1 MDSRGSNK
9 PSALPGFLI
18 GEQLPAEVPAAAPVD
33 VVPAPAYAAVDP
45 PADGIG
51 RAVPAAKA
59 AGRYPYAADRSAGP
73 GMLYAALARSP
84 YPHAAL
90 LHIDAK
96 PALDIPGVHAVL
108 AGQELGVTAV
118 EYRGQCVAVAA
129 AEHPALARAAL
140 DAVEIHYAPG
150 EPLLDARQVFAAA
163 RRTGND
169 SRIAAY
175 RRYTLGP
182 GGDLAGPGE
191 GESTVMYGYEF
202 GRGADPAAAPGAVLA
217 VPHFVQDHGHG
228 AEAGNGGTRL
238 AALDLHTACADPMR
252 DLHAVSAAVGLP
264 LEAIHLVPA
273 PFTGTRSGDDA
284 DLRVAAALLALRTG
298 RPVRAEGGPADR
310 LAGDAGTPAIR
321 VHCTHRVDA
330 EGSLL
335 GVRVE
340 LVVDGG
346 ADPIGAEPLLDEL
359 CRCVVGPYRC
369 ENVEIQGWVV
379 RTHNPPAGPWPGGA
393 AMVAAVVAE
402 AQIDAA
408 AAACGRSPLD
418 LRVKNLIRSGDHLP
432 DGRRLAGAVPL
443 PELLTTLLDTQMPP
457 FPPGPDIRTF
467 PGTVGRT
474 GELTRVR
481 RGAGIALA
489 MVDLVPPEL
498 GEEFA
503 TAQVALTSDINGP
516 IVHVATSMVDTG
528 NGQHALLRKMAREVL
543 GVRRVIVRR
552 PANPA
557 DLPATV
563 IGPGRTTW
571 LHCMAVQ
578 RAARAA
584 RAQALAKIA
593 AQFAVSPQLLEVR
606 DGMVVTYDGTLSKPV
621 EEVYTQV
628 LRGAAV
634 YVANG
639 EFRVHGTGAPSPG
652 VFVPEPGTAHVAVAA
667 YRAVV
672 DADTEL
678 HTLRPVRVTAAHD
691 AGRVLL
697 PERAEAAV
705 GSGVLTAVDFVF
717 NAQAEEIDLAG
728 AELGGFGAL
737 GPGQFPTMLEQPELE
752 LLPFLESSIGEL
764 DSTMLRRRGFAAPL
778 PLGYIPVRRAAYAAC
793 AAALACAT
801 RDALEAHPTR
811 LPLRPWGVSN

>member
-1 MDSRGSNK
+1 
-9 PSALPGFLI
+9 
-18 GEQLPAEVPAAAPVD
+18 
-33 VVPAPAYAAVDP
+33 
-45 PADGIG
+45 
-51 RAVPAAKA
+51 
-59 AGRYPYAADRSAGP
+59 
-73 GMLYAALARSP
+73 
-84 YPHAAL
+84 
-90 LHIDAK
+90 
-96 PALDIPGVHAVL
+96 
-108 AGQELGVTAV
+108 
-118 EYRGQCVAVAA
+118 
-129 AEHPALARAAL
+129 
-140 DAVEIHYAPG
+140 
-150 EPLLDARQVFAAA
+150 
-163 RRTGND
+163 
-169 SRIAAY
+169 
-175 RRYTLGP
+175 
-182 GGDLAGPGE
+182 
-191 GESTVMYGYEF
+191 
-202 GRGADPAAAPGAVLA
+202 
-217 VPHFVQDHGHG
+217 
-228 AEAGNGGTRL
+228 
-238 AALDLHTACADPMR
+238 
-252 DLHAVSAAVGLP
+252 
-264 LEAIHLVPA
+264 
-273 PFTGTRSGDDA
+273 
-284 DLRVAAALLALRTG
+284 
-298 RPVRAEGGPADR
+298 VRAEGGPADR
-310 LAGDAGTPAIR
+310 LAGDAGTPAVR
-321 VHCTHRVDA
+321 VHATHRVGE
-330 EGSLL
+330 EGTLL
-335 GVRVE
+335 AVRVE

-346 ADPIGAEPLLDEL
+346 ADPAGAEPLLDEL
-359 CRCVVGPYRC
+359 CRSVVGPYRC
-369 ENVEIQGWVV
+369 ENVDIQGWVV

-408 AAACGRSPLD
+408 AAACGRGPLD

-443 PELLTTLLDTQMPP
+443 PELLTAVLDTQMPP

-498 GEEFA
+498 DEEFA
-503 TAQVALTSDINGP
+503 SAQVALTSDVNGP

-557 DLPATV
+557 DLPATA

-621 EEVYTQV
+621 EEVYAQV

-639 EFRVHGTGAPSPG
+639 EFRVHGSGAPSPG

-717 NAQAEEIDLAG
+717 NAQAEEVDLAG

-778 PLGYIPVRRAAYAAC
+778 PLGYLPVRRAAYAAC

-811 LPLRPWGVSN
+811 MPLRPWGVSG

>member
-1 MDSRGSNK
+1 M
-9 PSALPGFLI
+9 
-18 GEQLPAEVPAAAPVD
+18 
-33 VVPAPAYAAVDP
+33 
-45 PADGIG
+45 
-51 RAVPAAKA
+51 
-59 AGRYPYAADRSAGP
+59 
-73 GMLYAALARSP
+73 
-84 YPHAAL
+84 
-90 LHIDAK
+90 
-96 PALDIPGVHAVL
+96 
-108 AGQELGVTAV
+108 
-118 EYRGQCVAVAA
+118 
-129 AEHPALARAAL
+129 
-140 DAVEIHYAPG
+140 
-150 EPLLDARQVFAAA
+150 
-163 RRTGND
+163 
-169 SRIAAY
+169 
-175 RRYTLGP
+175 
-182 GGDLAGPGE
+182 
-191 GESTVMYGYEF
+191 
-202 GRGADPAAAPGAVLA
+202 
-217 VPHFVQDHGHG
+217 
-228 AEAGNGGTRL
+228 
-238 AALDLHTACADPMR
+238 
-252 DLHAVSAAVGLP
+252 
-264 LEAIHLVPA
+264 
-273 PFTGTRSGDDA
+273 
-284 DLRVAAALLALRTG
+284 
-298 RPVRAEGGPADR
+298 
-310 LAGDAGTPAIR
+310 
-321 VHCTHRVDA
+321 
-330 EGSLL
+330 
-335 GVRVE
+335 
-340 LVVDGG
+340 
-346 ADPIGAEPLLDEL
+346 
-359 CRCVVGPYRC
+359 
-369 ENVEIQGWVV
+369 
-379 RTHNPPAGPWPGGA
+379 
-393 AMVAAVVAE
+393 
-402 AQIDAA
+402 
-408 AAACGRSPLD
+408 
-418 LRVKNLIRSGDHLP
+418 
-432 DGRRLAGAVPL
+432 PL

-498 GEEFA
+498 DEEFA
-503 TAQVALTSDINGP
+503 NAQVALTSDVNGP

-557 DLPATV
+557 DLPATA

-578 RAARAA
+578 RAARTV

-593 AQFAVSPQLLEVR
+593 AQFAVSPQLLEIR
-606 DGMVVTYDGTLSKPV
+606 DGMVVTYDGTLSRPV
-621 EEVYTQV
+621 DEVYAQV

-639 EFRVHGTGAPSPG
+639 EFRVHSTGAPSPG

-678 HTLRPVRVTAAHD
+678 HTLRPVRVTATHD
-691 AGRVLL
+691 AGRVQL

-752 LLPFLESSIGEL
+752 LLPFMESSIGEL

-778 PLGYIPVRRAAYAAC
+778 PLGYVPVRRVAYAAC

-801 RDALEAHPTR
+801 RDALESHPTR
-811 LPLRPWGVSN
+811 LPLRPWGVSE

>member
-1 MDSRGSNK
+1 MDK

-18 GEQLPAEVPAAAPVD
+18 GEQLPSEPSEATPVD
-33 VVPAPAYAAVDP
+33 LVPAPTYAAVDP

-51 RAVPAAKA
+51 KLVPAAKA
-59 AGRYPYAADRSAGP
+59 AGRYPYAADRPGGP

-90 LHIDAK
+90 LRLDVK
-96 PALDIPGVHAVL
+96 RALEIPGVHAVL
-108 AGQELGVTAV
+108 AGPELGVTAV

-129 AEHPALARAAL
+129 AEHPSLARAAL
-140 DAVEIHYAPG
+140 DAVEIQYAPG
-150 EPLLDARQVFAAA
+150 EPMLDARQVFAAA

-169 SRIAAY
+169 ARIAAY
-175 RRYTLGP
+175 RRYTLGE
-182 GGDLAGPGE
+182 GGDLAEPGPD
-191 GESTVMYGYEF
+191 ESTVMYGYEF

-217 VPHFVQDHGHG
+217 VPVTGPDGS
-228 AEAGNGGTRL
+228 GGTRL
-238 AALDLHTACADPMR
+238 RGLDLHTASSDPAR
-252 DLHAVSAAVGLP
+252 DLRAVSAAIGLP
-264 LEAIHLVPA
+264 ASAIRLIPS
-273 PFTGTRSGDDA
+273 PFTGTRAGDDP
-284 DLRVAAALLALRTG
+284 DLRVAAALLAVRTW

-310 LAGDAGTPAIR
+310 LAGDAATPAVR
-321 VHCTHRVDA
+321 VHATHRVDA
-330 EGSLL
+330 EGTLL

-346 ADPIGAEPLLDEL
+346 ADPAGAEPLLDEL
-359 CRCVVGPYRC
+359 CRSVVGPYRC
-369 ENVEIQGWVV
+369 QDVEIQGWVV
-379 RTHNPPAGPWPGGA
+379 RTHNPPVGPWPGGA
-393 AMVAAVVAE
+393 AMIAAVVAE

-408 AAACGRSPLD
+408 AAACGRGPLD
-418 LRVKNLIRSGDHLP
+418 LRVKNLIRSGDQLP

-443 PELLTTLLDTQMPP
+443 PELLTNVLDTPMPP

-489 MVDLVPPEL
+489 MVDLVPPDL

-503 TAQVALTSDINGP
+503 TAQVALTSDVNGP

-528 NGQHALLRKMAREVL
+528 NGQHALLRRVAREAL

-557 DLPATV
+557 DLPATA
-563 IGPGRTTW
+563 IGPGRGTW

-593 AQFAVSPQLLEVR
+593 AQFAVSPQLLEIR

-621 EEVYTQV
+621 DEVYTQV

-634 YVANG
+634 YVADG
-639 EFRVHGTGAPSPG
+639 EFRVHGEGEPSPG

-678 HTLRPVRVTAAHD
+678 HTLRPVRVTAAQD

-728 AELGGFGAL
+728 AQLGGFGAL

-778 PLGYIPVRRAAYAAC
+778 PLGYVPLRRAAYAAC

-801 RDALEAHPTR
+801 RDALESHPTR
-811 LPLRPWGVSN
+811 MPLRPWG

>member
-1 MDSRGSNK
+1 MDK
-9 PSALPGFLI
+9 PSALPNLSGVNAI
-18 GEQLPAEVPAAAPVD
+18 MISEQLPEPTSATPVD

-51 RAVPAAKA
+51 KLVPAAKA
-59 AGRYPYAADRSAGP
+59 TGRYPYAADRSAGP

-90 LHIDAK
+90 LRLDAK
-96 PALDIPGVHAVL
+96 PALDLPGVHAVL
-108 AGQELGVTAV
+108 AGPELGVTAV

-140 DAVEIHYAPG
+140 DAVEIQYAPG

-175 RRYTLGP
+175 RRYTLGA
-182 GGDLAGPGE
+182 GGELGEPGE
-191 GESTVMYGYEF
+191 GDSTIMYGYEF

-217 VPHFVQDHGHG
+217 VPFTGPDGRGGVQL
-228 AEAGNGGTRL
+228 NG
-238 AALDLHTACADPMR
+238 LDLHTACADPAR
-252 DLHAVSAAVGLP
+252 DLRAVADAVGLP
-264 LEAIHLVPA
+264 IERIRLVPA
-273 PFTGTRSGDDA
+273 PFTGTRSGDDP

-321 VHCTHRVDA
+321 VHATHRVDA
-330 EGSLL
+330 EGALL
-335 GVRVE
+335 AVRVE

-346 ADPIGAEPLLDEL
+346 ADPAGAEPLLDEL
-359 CRCVVGPYRC
+359 CRGVVGPYRC
-369 ENVEIQGWVV
+369 ADVEIQGWVV

-418 LRVKNLIRSGDHLP
+418 LRVKNLLRSGDHLP

-443 PELLTTLLDTQMPP
+443 PELLTALLDAPMPP
-457 FPPGPDIRTF
+457 FPPGPDIRAF

-489 MVDLVPPEL
+489 LVDLVPPDL

-503 TAQVALTSDINGP
+503 TAQVALTSDVNGP

-528 NGQHALLRKMAREVL
+528 SGQHALLRRMAREAL
-543 GVRRVIVRR
+543 GVRRVVVRR

-557 DLPATV
+557 DLPSSA
-563 IGPGRTTW
+563 IGAGRTTW

-578 RAARAA
+578 RAARAV

-621 EEVYTQV
+621 DEVYAQT

-639 EFRVHGTGAPSPG
+639 EFRVHGSGAPSPG

-728 AELGGFGAL
+728 AQLGGFGAL
-737 GPGQFPTMLEQPELE
+737 GPGQFPTMLEQPGLE

-778 PLGYIPVRRAAYAAC
+778 PLGYLPVRRAAYAAC

-801 RDALEAHPTR
+801 RDALESHPTR
-811 LPLRPWGVSN
+811 LPLRPWG

>member
-1 MDSRGSNK
+1 VDK
-9 PSALPGFLI
+9 HKASALPGFLI
-18 GEQLPAEVPAAAPVD
+18 GEQLPSEAPAAAPVD

-51 RAVPAAKA
+51 KAVPAAKA
-59 AGRYPYAADRSAGP
+59 AGLYPYAADRAGGP

-84 YPHAAL
+84 FPHAAL

-108 AGQELGVTAV
+108 AGPELGVTAV

-169 SRIAAY
+169 SRISAY

-182 GGDLAGPGE
+182 GGDLAEPAE

-217 VPHFVQDHGHG
+217 VPHFGPDGQ
-228 AEAGNGGTRL
+228 GGRRL
-238 AALDLHTACADPMR
+238 ARVDLHTACADPVR
-252 DLHAVSAAVGLP
+252 DLRAVAAAVGLP
-264 LEAIHLVPA
+264 LEGIHLVPA
-273 PFTGTRSGDDA
+273 PFTGTRSGDDP

-330 EGSLL
+330 EGALL

-346 ADPIGAEPLLDEL
+346 ADPAGAEPLLDEL
-359 CRCVVGPYRC
+359 CRSVVGPYRC

-443 PELLTTLLDTQMPP
+443 PELLTTLLDTAMPP

-503 TAQVALTSDINGP
+503 TAQVALTTDINGP

-557 DLPATV
+557 DLPATA

-621 EEVYTQV
+621 EEVYAQV

-639 EFRVHGTGAPSPG
+639 EFRVHGAGAPSPG

-678 HTLRPVRVTAAHD
+678 HTLRPVRVTAGHD

-811 LPLRPWGVSN
+811 MPLRPWGVSN

>member
-1 MDSRGSNK
+1 MDK
-9 PSALPGFLI
+9 PSSLPGFLI
-18 GEQLPAEVPAAAPVD
+18 GEQLPEQLPDATPVD
-33 VVPAPAYAAVDP
+33 VVPAPAYAAVEP

-51 RAVPAAKA
+51 KLVPAAKSV
-59 AGRYPYAADRSAGP
+59 GRYPYAADRPGGP

-84 YPHAAL
+84 FPHAAL
-90 LHIDAK
+90 LRIDVK
-96 PALDIPGVHAVL
+96 PALDLPGVHAVL
-108 AGQELGVTAV
+108 AGPDLGVTAV

-140 DAVEIHYAPG
+140 DAVEIQYAPG
-150 EPLLDARQVFAAA
+150 EPLLDARQVFAAI
-163 RRTGND
+163 RRTRSD

-175 RRYTLGP
+175 RRYTLGD
-182 GGDLAGPGE
+182 GGELAEPGE

-202 GRGADPAAAPGAVLA
+202 GRGADPAAAPGSVLA
-217 VPHFVQDHGHG
+217 IPRTAPDGQ
-228 AEAGNGGTRL
+228 GGMRYTGL
-238 AALDLHTACADPMR
+238 ELHTACADPAR
-252 DLHAVSAAVGLP
+252 DLGAVAEAVGLP
-264 LEAIHLVPA
+264 EEAIHLVPA
-273 PFTGTRSGDDA
+273 PFTGTRAGDDP

-321 VHCTHRVDA
+321 VHATHRVDA
-330 EGSLL
+330 EGTLL
-335 GVRVE
+335 SVRVE

-346 ADPIGAEPLLDEL
+346 AAPGAGGEMLLDEL
-359 CRCVVGPYRC
+359 CRSVVGPYRC
-369 ENVEIQGWVV
+369 ADVEIQGWVV

-393 AMVAAVVAE
+393 AMIAAVVAE

-418 LRVKNLIRSGDHLP
+418 LRVKNLLRSGDHLP
-432 DGRRLAGAVPL
+432 DGRRVAGAVPL
-443 PELLTTLLDTQMPP
+443 PELLTALLDAPMPP

-489 MVDLVPPEL
+489 MVDLVPPDL
-498 GEEFA
+498 GEEYA
-503 TAQVALTSDINGP
+503 TAQVALTSDVNGP

-528 NGQHALLRKMAREVL
+528 SGQHALLRRVAREAL
-543 GVRRVIVRR
+543 GVRRVVVRR

-557 DLPATV
+557 DLPSSA

-578 RAARAA
+578 RAARAV

-621 EEVYTQV
+621 DEVYAQV

-634 YVANG
+634 YVADG
-639 EFRVHGTGAPSPG
+639 GFRVHGTGAPSPG
-652 VFVPEPGTAHVAVAA
+652 VFVPEPNTAHVAVAA

-678 HTLRPVRVTAAHD
+678 HTLRPVRVTAMHD

-778 PLGYIPVRRAAYAAC
+778 PLGYLPLRRVAYAAC

-811 LPLRPWGVSN
+811 LPLRPWG